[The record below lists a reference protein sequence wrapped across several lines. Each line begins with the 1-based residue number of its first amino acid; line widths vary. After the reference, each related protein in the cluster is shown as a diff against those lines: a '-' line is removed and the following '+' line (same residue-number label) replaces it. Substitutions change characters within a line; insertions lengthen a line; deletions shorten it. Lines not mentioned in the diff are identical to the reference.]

1 VVILLVEDHDEV
13 YEFYSDALA
22 SAGHVVNGASD
33 GEQAMSS
40 IARSKPD
47 LILLDLG
54 LPYMDGFEVAR
65 RLRADPA
72 TRDIPIVAITGYGAT
87 QVSQRAKDAGCDS
100 ILFKPCS
107 VDEVLREVTE
117 QLSNRRVC

>member
-22 SAGHVVNGASD
+22 TAGHVVNGAAD
-33 GEQAMSS
+33 GEQAMSE

-54 LPYMDGFEVAR
+54 LPHMDGFEVAR
-65 RLRADPA
+65 RLRSDP
-72 TRDIPIVAITGYGAT
+72 TTQHIPIVAITGYGVN
-87 QVSQRAKDAGCDS
+87 QVAQRARDAGCDS

-107 VDEVLREVTE
+107 VDEVLEEVST
-117 QLSNRRVC
+117 QLRNRRQC